1 MSHEIGQGML
11 LIFVREMSHLLI
23 KWKNDRMA
31 AVLLCWFG
39 FNQASK
45 SVDDKGAKSKPV
57 KQEISHIMILHL
69 KK

>member
-1 MSHEIGQGML
+1 
-11 LIFVREMSHLLI
+11 
-23 KWKNDRMA
+23 MA

-45 SVDDKGAKSKPV
+45 SVDDKGAVSKPV
-57 KQEISHIMILHL
+57 KQGISHTMILHL